1 MMEMALS
8 TQGKKT
14 KLVKSKALGSNC
26 TQMAACMLAIGAMT
40 RRMVKDGF
48 SFLMVTHTKENGTKT
63 KCMEAEL
70 ICTRMVPNMLVFGKT
85 I

>member
-1 MMEMALS
+1 M
-8 TQGKKT
+8 

-26 TQMAACMLAIGAMT
+26 TQIAACMLVTGVMT
-40 RRMVKDGF
+40 RHMVKDGF

-70 ICTRMVPNMLVFGKT
+70 IYTLMAPNM
-85 I
+85 